1 MSRDGHDPFA
11 DVELPAARAR
21 AGEGPTLIEC
31 KTYRHRRHTER
42 VNQPDQRPPEEIE
55 FWLKKDPIVRL
66 VEHLKSQ
73 QGQFSDQEWETMDA
87 EIIAAIESSV
97 TYAKASPFPNPN
109 AALDD
114 LYAEQE
120 AVR

>member
-1 MSRDGHDPFA
+1 M
-11 DVELPAARAR
+11 
-21 AGEGPTLIEC
+21 
-31 KTYRHRRHTER
+31 
-42 VNQPDQRPPEEIE
+42 
-55 FWLKKDPIVRL
+55 KKDPIVRL

-109 AALDD
+109 AARDD